1 MIHSLMN
8 FWWILFFSFTLLGK
22 KIFTLYVQ
30 PMKNLLVLFVL
41 FLVLYGFS
49 VEACTS
55 IVISAKNTPDGRPI
69 MWKNRD
75 TDTFQNAIM
84 YFNDGKYNSFGL
96 IDSDDPTGKSIW
108 IGYNSAGF
116 AIMNTASY
124 NLIMNDTIDVK
135 DREGIIMREALM
147 QCASVGEFEVF
158 LKTCKKPMGVETN
171 FGVIDAYGGAAYFE
185 VSNFTCE
192 KLDANDPAIAPM
204 GYIIHTN
211 FSFTGDPNSGSGQIR
226 YKTAEDLFYQAAQQN
241 NLTVRFI
248 LQDVSRSLWHS
259 LTKTDLKK
267 SYSDNQA
274 EQKFVNFTYFIPRY
288 FSSSAVAIQGVKTG
302 ENADYTTMWTVLGFP
317 LTSVV
322 TPLWLCM
329 GKDQPALVTLTKN
342 GVAPLCDKAIQ
353 LKQQLFPIK
362 FNYGENYIN
371 VNALYNG
378 KGTGIMQ
385 KLKPVDDM
393 IFDKTLKNLEI
404 WRIDKNFKQQLPE
417 FYRFLDQYIIA
428 EYMSLF
434 GI

>member
-1 MIHSLMN
+1 
-8 FWWILFFSFTLLGK
+8 
-22 KIFTLYVQ
+22 
-30 PMKNLLVLFVL
+30 MKNILVLSILLLV
-41 FLVLYGFS
+41 FS
-49 VEACTS
+49 CLTTEACTS
-55 IVISAKNTPDGRPI
+55 IIISGKNTPDGRPI

-75 TDTFQNAIM
+75 TDTFQNAIK
-84 YFNDGKYNSFGL
+84 YFNDGKYNSIGL
-96 IDSDDPTGKSIW
+96 IDSDDPAGKSIW

-124 NLIMNDTIDVK
+124 NLIMGDTIDVK
-135 DREGIIMREALM
+135 DREGIVMREALM
-147 QCASVGEFEVF
+147 QCATVDEFELF
-158 LKTCKKPMGVETN
+158 LKNYKKPMGVEAN
-171 FGVIDAYGGAAYFE
+171 FGVIDAGGGAAYFE
-185 VSNFTCE
+185 VSNFTFK
-192 KLDANDPAIAPM
+192 KLDANDPAIAPL

-267 SYSDNQA
+267 SCSENPA
-274 EQKFVNFTYFIPRY
+274 EQKFMNFTDFIPRY
-288 FSSSAVAIQGVKTG
+288 FSSSAVVIQGVKPG
-302 ENADYTTMWTVLGFP
+302 ENVEYTTMWTVLGFP

-329 GKDQPALVTLTKN
+329 GKDQPSLVTLDKN

-362 FNYGENYIN
+362 HSYGENYIN
-371 VNALYNG
+371 VNALYNTS
-378 KGTGIMQ
+378 GTGIMQ
-385 KLKPVDDM
+385 KLKPLDDL
-393 IFDKTLKNLEI
+393 IFDETIKKLDA
-404 WRIDKNFKQQLPE
+404 WRSNKNFKKEIPE
-417 FYRFLDQYIIA
+417 FYRELEQKVQEQYLLL
-428 EYMSLF
+428 S

>member
-1 MIHSLMN
+1 
-8 FWWILFFSFTLLGK
+8 
-22 KIFTLYVQ
+22 
-30 PMKNLLVLFVL
+30 MKNISVLTSL
-41 FLVLYGFS
+41 FLVFS
-49 VEACTS
+49 FLISDACTS
-55 IVISAKNTPDGRPI
+55 IIISGKSTPDGRPV

-75 TDTFQNAIM
+75 TDTYQNAIK
-84 YFNDGKYNSFGL
+84 YFNDGKYNSIGL

-124 NLIMNDTIDVK
+124 NLIMGDTIDLK
-135 DREGIIMREALM
+135 DREGFVMREALM
-147 QCASVGEFEVF
+147 QCATVDEFESF
-158 LKTCKKPMGVETN
+158 LKNYTKPLGVEAN
-171 FGVIDAYGGAAYFE
+171 FGVIDASGGAAYFE
-185 VSNFTCE
+185 VSNFTYQ
-192 KLDANDPAIAPM
+192 KLDVNDPGIAPM

-267 SYSDNQA
+267 SGTENPG
-274 EQKFVNFTYFIPRY
+274 EQKFVNFTDFIPRY
-288 FSSSAVAIQGVKTG
+288 FSSAAVVIQGVKSG
-302 ENADYTTMWTVLGFP
+302 ENVDYTTMWTVLGFP

-329 GKDQPALVTLTKN
+329 GKDQPSAVMLDKN
-342 GVAPLCDKAIQ
+342 GIAPLCDKAIK

-362 FNYGENYIN
+362 HSYGENYIN
-371 VNALYNG
+371 VNALYNDA
-378 KGTGIMQ
+378 GTGIMQ
-385 KLKPVDDM
+385 RLKPLDDL
-393 IFDKTLKNLEI
+393 IFDETAKRLDA
-404 WRIDKNFKQQLPE
+404 WRNNKNFKQEIPE
-417 FYRFLDQYIIA
+417 FYKMLDTIIK
-428 EYMSLF
+428 EKYLDMF